1 VTETTF
7 DVRISD
13 TIQVNDLAK
22 GKHSYTIRWRVAKEP
37 FKLTFA
43 TKTLAKNDRSSLV
56 SAQNRGEAFYT
67 DTGRPISEA
76 RAAASKVTFYE
87 FACQYADM
95 KWPRGAANSRRSTA
109 DALVALTPVM
119 LKGSK
124 TGDEAKALRKALHKW
139 GFNTAH
145 RDSAPDDVQAILNWV
160 ASSSKPLADLSKPDV
175 IRAALTAVGSKLDG
189 KPAAATYAARRRAVL
204 WNLCE
209 YAVEEGNLMKNPIT
223 TVKKTRR
230 PRHTADV
237 VDPATVPNPQ
247 QAEAL
252 LEAVRNLPGSGPRM
266 VAFFAS
272 MYYAGLRPGEAV
284 ELTTSNLHIPDEGRG
299 KLYLTGSTPFAGGAW
314 TNDGEEREQ
323 RQLKHRE
330 IGSGRWTPCPSKLTA
345 IFHAHL
351 KEFGTDKEGLLFWGE
366 RGGMVPGK
374 TYQAMW
380 SAARVAAF
388 GKEVAKTSKLA
399 KRPYD
404 LRHAAVSTQ
413 LASGIEATRVAEW
426 AGQSLEVLMRIYAK
440 CLDGLEEQAMDRLED
455 KLGA

>member
-1 VTETTF
+1 METTF
-7 DVRISD
+7 DVRLSE
-13 TIQVNDLAK
+13 TLMVNDLAK
-22 GKHSYTIRWRVAKEP
+22 GKKSYTVRWRVAKEP
-37 FKLTFA
+37 FSLTR
-43 TKTLAKNDRSSLV
+43 TGKTLANNELSKLV
-56 SAQNRGEAFYT
+56 SAVGRGEAFYC

-119 LKGSK
+119 LKGRK
-124 TGDEAKALRKALHKW
+124 MGAEAKALRKALHKW

-145 RDSAPDDVQAILNWV
+145 RELAPDDVQAALRWA
-160 ASSSKPLADLSKPDV
+160 ASSSKPLADLAKPET
-175 IRAALTAVGSKLDG
+175 IRAALTAVTSKLDG
-189 KPAAATYAARRRAVL
+189 KPAAATYSARRRAVL

-209 YAVEEGNLMKNPIT
+209 YAVEQGNLTSNPIA
-223 TVKKTRR
+223 TVKKERR
-230 PRHTADV
+230 PQHTADV

-284 ELTTSNLHIPDEGRG
+284 ELTRSNLHIPSEGRG

-323 RQLKHRE
+323 RQLKHRAL
-330 IGSGRWTPCPSKLTA
+330 GTGRWTPCPSKLTA
-345 IFHAHL
+345 IYHSHL
-351 KEFGTDKEGLLFWGE
+351 KEFGTDKDGLLFWGE

-374 TYQAMW
+374 TYQSMW

-388 GKEVAKTSKLA
+388 GEKIAKTSKLA

-440 CLDGLEEQAMDRLED
+440 CLDGHEEQAMDRLEE
-455 KLGA
+455 KLGD

>member
-1 VTETTF
+1 METSF
-7 DVRISD
+7 DVRISE
-13 TIQVNDLAK
+13 TFQIAKLAN
-22 GKHSYTIRWRVAKEP
+22 GKFSYRVRWRVAREP
-37 FKLTFA
+37 HGKSFA
-43 TKTLAKNDRSSLV
+43 NKTLAKNERSKLL
-56 SAQNRGEAFYT
+56 SAVGRGEAFYV

-87 FACQYADM
+87 FACEYADM

-119 LKGSK
+119 LKGRK
-124 TGDEAKALRKALHKW
+124 TGADAKALRKALHKW

-145 RDSAPDDVQAILNWV
+145 RDSAPDDVQEILSWV
-160 ASSSKPLADLSKPDV
+160 ARSSKPLGDLAKPET
-175 IRAALTAVGSKLDG
+175 IRAALEAVASKLDG

-209 YAVEEGNLMKNPIT
+209 YAVEEGNLTSNPIA
-223 TVKKTRR
+223 TVKKARR
-230 PRHTADV
+230 PRYTADV

-252 LEAVRNLPGSGPRM
+252 LEAVGNLPGSGPRM

-272 MYYAGLRPGEAV
+272 MYYAALRPGEAV
-284 ELTTSNLHIPDEGRG
+284 ELSRPNLHIPDEGRG
-299 KLYLTGSTPFAGGAW
+299 KLFLTGSTPFAGGAW
-314 TNDGEEREQ
+314 TNDGQDREQ

-330 IGSGRWTPCPSKLTA
+330 IGTGRWTPCPSKLTA
-345 IFHAHL
+345 IYHSHL
-351 KEFGTDKEGLLFWGE
+351 SEFGVDAEGRLFWGE

-380 SAARVAAF
+380 SAARIAVFGEQVAC
-388 GKEVAKTSKLA
+388 TSKLA

-404 LRHAAVSTQ
+404 LRHAAVSTW
-413 LASGIEATRVAEW
+413 LASGVEATRVAEW

-440 CLDGLEEQAMDRLED
+440 CLDGLEEQAMERIEE